1 MKAGRDYKLGLI
13 KRLENPAEAEAYLNA
28 ALEDGDPK
36 VFFIALRDVAAAQGN
51 MSAFAKKCNLH
62 RASLYKMTS
71 RTGNPS
77 MESIVNLIQCI
88 GLTLKVEIKRR
99 IKMSHA

>member
-1 MKAGRDYKLGLI
+1 MKAGRDYKQGLI
-13 KRLENPAEAEAYLNA
+13 QRLEDSREAEAYLNA

-36 VFFIALRDVAAAQGN
+36 VFFVALRDVAAAQGN

-71 RTGNPS
+71 KTGNPS
-77 MESIVNLIQCI
+77 MESIMNLVQCI
-88 GLTLKVEIKRR
+88 GLTLKVEIKGRAKLR
-99 IKMSHA
+99 HA